1 MKDLEAG
8 FNELEKRVSALLKD
22 NAGLRKRI
30 AELEQ
35 ELSLARSEAGE
46 VRNFRGKQL
55 HIKEKIEKVL
65 RQLEA
70 LGEPGA

>member
-1 MKDLEAG
+1 MKDLESG
-8 FNELEKRVSALLKD
+8 FNEVEKRVSALMKD

-46 VRNFRGKQL
+46 LRDFRGKQL
-55 HIKEKIEKVL
+55 RVREKIEKVL

-70 LGEPGA
+70 LGEPGV